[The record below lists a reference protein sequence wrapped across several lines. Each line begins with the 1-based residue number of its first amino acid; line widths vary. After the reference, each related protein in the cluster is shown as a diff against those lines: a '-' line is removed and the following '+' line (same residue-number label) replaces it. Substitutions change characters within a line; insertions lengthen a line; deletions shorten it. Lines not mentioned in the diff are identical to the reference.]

1 MNNTIIEFN
10 KRQQKDDIPEI
21 RPGMKIR
28 VHERIKEGDKERIQ
42 VFEGIVLAIKHGKN
56 LPATMTVR
64 AVIAGVGVEKIWPI
78 HSPKISKIEIVRAS
92 KVRRAKLYFLRNLS
106 PKKIK
111 RKLSVFKEVISPIVE
126 PKIEVETEE
135 VKDESLTAD
144 DDVADNTVEKSE
156 DVVENNSD
164 EESKNDNGEELKVD
178 DAEISEDEK
187 EGDGNGDN
195 ASDDVVEKENAEA
208 EKEEVVAE
216 KEDVEVENDN
226 DNDNDNDKKEDDKEK
241 ESELK

>member
-135 VKDESLTAD
+135 TKDESLTAD
-144 DDVADNTVEKSE
+144 NVADNTTEKSE
-156 DVVENNSD
+156 DVEENNSNK
-164 EESKNDNGEELKVD
+164 ESKNDNGEEVKAD

-187 EGDGNGDN
+187 EGDSNGDN
-195 ASDDVVEKENAEA
+195 ASDDVVEKEDAEA

-226 DNDNDNDKKEDDKEK
+226 DKKEDDKEK

>member
-10 KRQQKDDIPEI
+10 KKQQKDDIPEI

-135 VKDESLTAD
+135 TKDESLTAD
-144 DDVADNTVEKSE
+144 NVADNTTEKSE
-156 DVVENNSD
+156 DVEENNSNK
-164 EESKNDNGEELKVD
+164 ESKNDNGEEVKAD

-187 EGDGNGDN
+187 EGDSNGDN
-195 ASDDVVEKENAEA
+195 ASDDVVEKENAG
-208 EKEEVVAE
+208 AE
-216 KEDVEVENDN
+216 KEDAGEEVVDNKKEVENDN
-226 DNDNDNDKKEDDKEK
+226 DKKEEDKQE
-241 ESELK
+241 

>member
-111 RKLSVFKEVISPIVE
+111 RKLSVFKEVIPPIVE

-135 VKDESLTAD
+135 TKNESLTAD
-144 DDVADNTVEKSE
+144 NVADNTMKKSE
-156 DVVENNSD
+156 NVVENNSESESKKD
-164 EESKNDNGEELKVD
+164 NVDVSEDRKEKKERDGNDDNSKEDIIEKEESV
-178 DAEISEDEK
+178 DEK
-187 EGDGNGDN
+187 EEM
-195 ASDDVVEKENAEA
+195 ATHK
-208 EKEEVVAE
+208 
-216 KEDVEVENDN
+216 
-226 DNDNDNDKKEDDKEK
+226 
-241 ESELK
+241 